1 MKSPNY
7 YKHAKY
13 LLIAGALLLVI
24 CILLNCFIESIAK
37 PLQFILIGIIAVYV
51 IIGVIFLIRNFPTEL
66 KRQEEELKRKKEEQI
81 ALTKELRKK
90 HKKMDWSKETDA
102 LDLIKEP
109 HDDDGFIPMGD
120 IFS

>member
-37 PLQFILIGIIAVYV
+37 QLQFILIGIIAVYV

-81 ALTKELRKK
+81 ALTEELRKK
-90 HKKMDWSKETDA
+90 HKKMDWGKETDA

-109 HDDDGFIPMGD
+109 HDDGFIPMGD